1 MTPELVRGRKS
12 EAAPNSERRRSRTTP
27 IPKCADPEG
36 RNRQG
41 RKGRAASPS
50 GIRSSGLAPSGIG
63 GVWDWRCLGL
73 APFGIGAVIQL
84 RRLGFCAATVCAL
97 AVALVSSPLRAQ
109 SGGNATIYVGTYAK
123 KILVLNESNL
133 KVVDSI
139 PISVGIPT
147 SMVLSFNRKHFYV
160 LDPQFEHVEVIDIAT
175 RKAIDKFTLSS
186 GNTRVRLW
194 GINVDPRERFA
205 VVLVKTYTKK
215 LDRYEIGKPTLLRYD
230 LVKKAVTDTIPWPKG
245 EERDFAQ
252 IIFSPDGE
260 YMYFF
265 TTDDVLVY
273 STDSLKQVDRWE
285 LSRTLFEEGMG
296 RLNFFFPNDIY
307 EDPGFYTGLFRV
319 SDPVNHRTLMGVA
332 RVDLVKRSV
341 DFYTLG
347 PNEPVNFRLA
357 PGRKRGYGLR
367 QQVGNYEFWTFDLEG
382 RRVSQRTQFE
392 GRPRMGL
399 TPSSNGREL
408 YIHTAGPTIDV
419 YDAQSFKKLRT
430 VDLGQD
436 MSGLIIIPQ
445 APAPRPA
452 NAGR

>member
-1 MTPELVRGRKS
+1 MSAAQQRGR
-12 EAAPNSERRRSRTTP
+12 ALRRR
-27 IPKCADPEG
+27 AV
-36 RNRQG
+36 
-41 RKGRAASPS
+41 RAVFAVSV
-50 GIRSSGLAPSGIG
+50 LALP
-63 GVWDWRCLGL
+63 
-73 APFGIGAVIQL
+73 AF
-84 RRLGFCAATVCAL
+84 
-97 AVALVSSPLRAQ
+97 AQ
-109 SGGNATIYVGTYAK
+109 SGGNGTIYVGTYAK
-123 KILVLNESNL
+123 KILVVNEANL

-147 SMVLSFNRKHFYV
+147 SMVLSTNRKHFYV
-160 LDPQFEHVEVIDIAT
+160 LDPQYENVEVIDIAT

-205 VVLVKTYTKK
+205 VVLVKTYTK
-215 LDRYEIGKPTLLRYD
+215 LRDRFEVGKPTLLRYD
-230 LVKKAVTDTIPWPKG
+230 LTKKTVTDTIPWPKG
-245 EERDFAQ
+245 EERDGAQ

-260 YMYFF
+260 LMYFF

-296 RLNFFFPNDIY
+296 RLNFFFPTDIY
-307 EDPGFYTGLFRV
+307 EEPGFYTGLFRTT
-319 SDPVNHRTLMGVA
+319 DPVNRRTLMGVA

-347 PNEPVNFRLA
+347 PSEPVSFRLA
-357 PGRKRGYGLR
+357 PGRRRGYGLR

-382 RRVSQRTQFE
+382 RRVSQRVQFA

-419 YDAQSFKKLRT
+419 YDAQTFKRIRT
-430 VDLGQD
+430 VTFDAD
-436 MSGLIIIPQ
+436 MSGLVIIPPT
-445 APAPRPA
+445 APAVRQASSGA
-452 NAGR
+452 NR

>member
-1 MTPELVRGRKS
+1 MTAEQP
-12 EAAPNSERRRSRTTP
+12 ERRTTQKAQSP
-27 IPKCADPEG
+27 QSAMPTRRKAQTTQDPKVTGEQRREARGGFALDL
-36 RNRQG
+36 RVLR
-41 RKGRAASPS
+41 R
-50 GIRSSGLAPSGIG
+50 SGLAQCGSC
-63 GVWDWRCLGL
+63 VVR
-73 APFGIGAVIQL
+73 AV
-84 RRLGFCAATVCAL
+84 RRLGPAPFCALFLFVATSAFG
-97 AVALVSSPLRAQ
+97 Q
-109 SGGNATIYVGTYAK
+109 SGGNGTIYVGTYAK
-123 KILVLNESNL
+123 KILVLNEASL

-147 SMVLSFNRKHFYV
+147 SMVLSTNRKHFYV

-230 LVKKAVTDTIPWPKG
+230 LAKKTVTDTIPWPKG
-245 EERDFAQ
+245 EERDGAQ

-260 YMYFF
+260 LMYFF

-307 EDPGFYTGLFRV
+307 EDPGFYTGLFRTT
-319 SDPVNHRTLMGVA
+319 DPVNRRTLMGVA
-332 RVDLVKRSV
+332 RVDLVKRTV

-347 PNEPVNFRLA
+347 PSEPVSFRLA
-357 PGRKRGYGLR
+357 PGRRRGYGLR

-382 RRVSQRTQFE
+382 HRVSQRTQFA

-399 TPSSNGREL
+399 TPSSNGRQL

-419 YDAQSFKKLRT
+419 YDAQTFKRLRT
-430 VDLGQD
+430 VDLGAD
-436 MSGLIIIPQ
+436 MSGLVIIPP
-445 APAPRPA
+445 ASPAPRA

>member
-1 MTPELVRGRKS
+1 MM
-12 EAAPNSERRRSRTTP
+12 
-27 IPKCADPEG
+27 
-36 RNRQG
+36 
-41 RKGRAASPS
+41 
-50 GIRSSGLAPSGIG
+50 
-63 GVWDWRCLGL
+63 
-73 APFGIGAVIQL
+73 
-84 RRLGFCAATVCAL
+84 RRLGFRAWRR
-97 AVALVSSPLRAQ
+97 LVFRAFSDFAPFVISRSQGLRAVLAGAVSLLAAVIPVRAQ
-109 SGGNATIYVGTYAK
+109 TGGNATIYVGTYGK

-230 LVKKAVTDTIPWPKG
+230 LAKKAVTDTIPWPKG
-245 EERDFAQ
+245 EERDGAQ

-307 EDPGFYTGLFRV
+307 EDPGFYTGLFRTN
-319 SDPVNHRTLMGVA
+319 DPVNHRTLMGVA
-332 RVDLVKRSV
+332 RVDLMKRSV
-341 DFYTLG
+341 DFFTLG
-347 PNEPVNFRLA
+347 PSEPVNFRLA
-357 PGRKRGYGLR
+357 PGRKRAYGLR
-367 QQVGNYEFWTFDLEG
+367 QQVGNYEFWTFDLDG
-382 RRVSQRTQFE
+382 RRVTQRTQFE

-419 YDAQSFKKLRT
+419 YDAQTFKKLRT

-436 MSGLIIIPQ
+436 MSGLIIIPS
-445 APAPRPA
+445 AGAPRPA

>member
-1 MTPELVRGRKS
+1 MM
-12 EAAPNSERRRSRTTP
+12 
-27 IPKCADPEG
+27 
-36 RNRQG
+36 
-41 RKGRAASPS
+41 
-50 GIRSSGLAPSGIG
+50 
-63 GVWDWRCLGL
+63 
-73 APFGIGAVIQL
+73 
-84 RRLGFCAATVCAL
+84 RRLGFRAWRR
-97 AVALVSSPLRAQ
+97 LVFRAFSDFAPFVISRSQGLRAVLAGAVSLLAAVIPVRAQ
-109 SGGNATIYVGTYAK
+109 TGGNATIYVGTYGK

-175 RKAIDKFTLSS
+175 RKTIDKFTLSS
-186 GNTRVRLW
+186 GNTRVWLW

-230 LVKKAVTDTIPWPKG
+230 LAKKAVTDTIPWPKG
-245 EERDFAQ
+245 EERDGAQ

-307 EDPGFYTGLFRV
+307 EDPGFYTGLFRTN
-319 SDPVNHRTLMGVA
+319 DPVNHRTLMGVA
-332 RVDLVKRSV
+332 RVDLMKRSV
-341 DFYTLG
+341 DFFTLG
-347 PNEPVNFRLA
+347 PSEPVNFRLA
-357 PGRKRGYGLR
+357 PGRKRAYGLR

-419 YDAQSFKKLRT
+419 YDAQTFKKLRT

-436 MSGLIIIPQ
+436 MSGLIIIP
-445 APAPRPA
+445 PAGTPRPA

>member
-1 MTPELVRGRKS
+1 LRS
-12 EAAPNSERRRSRTTP
+12 SALRRSGPARFKSYVAT
-27 IPKCADPEG
+27 
-36 RNRQG
+36 
-41 RKGRAASPS
+41 AA
-50 GIRSSGLAPSGIG
+50 
-63 GVWDWRCLGL
+63 LGL
-73 APFGIGAVIQL
+73 LFAMPAF
-84 RRLGFCAATVCAL
+84 
-97 AVALVSSPLRAQ
+97 AQ
-109 SGGNATIYVGTYAK
+109 SGGNGTIYVGTYAK

-139 PISVGIPT
+139 PVSVGIPT
-147 SMVLSFNRKHFYV
+147 SMVLSTNRKHFYV

-215 LDRYEIGKPTLLRYD
+215 LDRFEVGKPTLLRYD
-230 LVKKAVTDTIPWPKG
+230 LAKKVVTDTIPWPKG
-245 EERDFAQ
+245 EERDGAQ

-260 YMYFF
+260 LMYFF

-307 EDPGFYTGLFRV
+307 EDPGFYTGLFRIT
-319 SDPVNHRTLMGVA
+319 DPVNRRTLMGVA

-347 PNEPVNFRLA
+347 PSEPVSFRLA
-357 PGRKRGYGLR
+357 PGRRRAYGLR

-382 RRVSQRTQFE
+382 RRVSQRTQFA

-419 YDAQSFKKLRT
+419 YDAQTFKRLRT
-430 VDLGQD
+430 VDLGAD
-436 MSGLIIIPQ
+436 MSGLIIIPPGVPGARAAGG
-445 APAPRPA
+445 AP
-452 NAGR
+452 

>member
-1 MTPELVRGRKS
+1 MM
-12 EAAPNSERRRSRTTP
+12 
-27 IPKCADPEG
+27 
-36 RNRQG
+36 
-41 RKGRAASPS
+41 
-50 GIRSSGLAPSGIG
+50 
-63 GVWDWRCLGL
+63 
-73 APFGIGAVIQL
+73 
-84 RRLGFCAATVCAL
+84 RRLGFRAWRR
-97 AVALVSSPLRAQ
+97 LVFRAFSDFAPFVISRSQGLRAVLAGAVSLLAAVIPVRAQ
-109 SGGNATIYVGTYAK
+109 TGGNATIYVGTYGK

-307 EDPGFYTGLFRV
+307 EDPGFYTGLFRIN
-319 SDPVNHRTLMGVA
+319 DPVNHRTLMGVA
-332 RVDLVKRSV
+332 RVDLMKRSV
-341 DFYTLG
+341 DFFTLG
-347 PNEPVNFRLA
+347 PSEPVNFRLA
-357 PGRKRGYGLR
+357 PGRKRAYGLR
-367 QQVGNYEFWTFDLEG
+367 QQVGNYEFWTFDLDG
-382 RRVSQRTQFE
+382 RRVTQRTQFE

-419 YDAQSFKKLRT
+419 YDAQTFKKLRT

-436 MSGLIIIPQ
+436 MSGLIIIPS
-445 APAPRPA
+445 AGAPRPA

>member
-1 MTPELVRGRKS
+1 M
-12 EAAPNSERRRSRTTP
+12 PNDAECRTARNAERR
-27 IPKCADPEG
+27 AMPEG
-36 RNRQG
+36 ALKAVRRL
-41 RKGRAASPS
+41 RAVWHSAQSGTPRRSAS
-50 GIRSSGLAPSGIG
+50 GAVRH
-63 GVWDWRCLGL
+63 L
-73 APFGIGAVIQL
+73 APFGIWRLFAAVS
-84 RRLGFCAATVCAL
+84 FL
-97 AVALVSSPLRAQ
+97 ASSADAQ
-109 SGGNATIYVGTYAK
+109 SGGNGTIYVGTYAK
-123 KILVLNESNL
+123 KILVVNEANL

-147 SMVLSFNRKHFYV
+147 SMVLSSNRKHFYV
-160 LDPQFEHVEVIDIAT
+160 LDPQFENVEVIDIAT

-205 VVLVKTYTKK
+205 VVLVKTYTK
-215 LDRYEIGKPTLLRYD
+215 LRDRFEVGKPTLLRYD
-230 LVKKAVTDTIPWPKG
+230 LAKKTVTDTIPWPKG
-245 EERDFAQ
+245 EERDGAQ

-260 YMYFF
+260 LMYFF

-285 LSRTLFEEGMG
+285 LSRTLFEEGFG

-307 EDPGFYTGLFRV
+307 EDPGFYTGLFRTT
-319 SDPVNHRTLMGVA
+319 DPVNRRTLMGVA

-347 PNEPVNFRLA
+347 PSEPVSFRLA
-357 PGRKRGYGLR
+357 PGRRRGYGLR

-382 RRVSQRTQFE
+382 RRVSQRVQFA

-419 YDAQSFKKLRT
+419 YDAQTFKRIRT
-430 VDLGQD
+430 VTFDAD
-436 MSGLIIIPQ
+436 MSGLVIIPPG
-445 APAPRPA
+445 APVQRAGGGAP
-452 NAGR
+452 